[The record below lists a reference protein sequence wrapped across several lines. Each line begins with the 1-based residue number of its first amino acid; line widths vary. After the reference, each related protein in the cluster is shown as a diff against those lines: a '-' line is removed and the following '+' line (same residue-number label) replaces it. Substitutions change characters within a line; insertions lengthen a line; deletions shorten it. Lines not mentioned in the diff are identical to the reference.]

1 MSSVKLLEGKPASSV
16 MMLPRS
22 CQNRELCE
30 NEVPASVLLRI
41 EVFPKMLVLLII
53 EGLLLVLFVSVGLY
67 RSDVSTE

>member
-1 MSSVKLLEGKPASSV
+1 